1 LDRALTPDIG
11 TADALKQAVLQANAL
26 AYSTGPSGVAL
37 AALFAE
43 WGIAQTIAP
52 RIKIPPPGTPVASL
66 LASGEVS
73 LGFQQHAELIGVHG
87 VHILGSLPASVAIN
101 TVFSAAVAT
110 QAANTV
116 AAQQLVDALAAPSSA
131 ETKQRNGMRQPA

>member
-1 LDRALTPDIG
+1 
-11 TADALKQAVLQANAL
+11 
-26 AYSTGPSGVAL
+26 
-37 AALFAE
+37 
-43 WGIAQTIAP
+43 
-52 RIKIPPPGTPVASL
+52 
-66 LASGEVS
+66 VS

-116 AAQQLVDALAAPSSA
+116 AAQQLVDALAALSSA